1 MSAENHPVGERLR
14 EERQRRGLSQPA
26 LGEIAGAAKRTV
38 IDWEKGASSPSA
50 VQLSALA
57 AAGLDVL
64 YVVTGEHNTQLSKEQ
79 PVALTDHARLQ
90 LAIEAVEEG
99 LAEIKRKLPPA
110 KMAELIVAAYE
121 LMAQPEQAKN
131 VIRLVRVAA

>member
-64 YVVTGEHNTQLSKEQ
+64 YVVTGEHNAQLSKEQ

>member
-1 MSAENHPVGERLR
+1 MSAEKHPVGERLR

-64 YVVTGEHNTQLSKEQ
+64 YVVTGEHNAQLSKEQ

>member
-1 MSAENHPVGERLR
+1 MSAENSPVGDRLR
-14 EERQRRGLSQPA
+14 EERNKRGLSQQA
-26 LGEIAGAAKRTV
+26 LGDLVGSAKRTV
-38 IDWEKGASSPSA
+38 IDWEKGATSPSA

-57 AAGLDVL
+57 GAGFDVL
-64 YVVTGEHNTQLSKEQ
+64 YVVTGEHNIQLSKEQ
-79 PVALTDHARLQ
+79 PVVFSDHARLQ

-110 KMAELIVAAYE
+110 KKAELIVAAYE

>member
-64 YVVTGEHNTQLSKEQ
+64 YVVTGEHNAQLSKEQ
-79 PVALTDHARLQ
+79 PAALTDHARLQ

>member
-57 AAGLDVL
+57 AAGFDVL
-64 YVVTGEHNTQLSKEQ
+64 YVITGEHNPQLSKEQ
-79 PVALTDHARLQ
+79 PVALADHARLQ